1 MKAEIKIFNEL
12 PFVEGKTYTTKFQT
26 GEKFLLKEI
35 VWKISKTT
43 GARLQMLLFKGIYEK
58 NPDIG
63 ICPLGIDRLIP
74 DQEYVGKQEICSK
87 CKTPLYEDI

>member
-1 MKAEIKIFNEL
+1 MKAKIKIFKEL

-35 VWKISKTT
+35 VWKISKLD
-43 GARLQMLLFKGIYEK
+43 GKRLQMLLFKGIYEK
-58 NPDIG
+58 NPEIG

-74 DQEYVGKQEICSK
+74 DQEYVGTEEICSK
-87 CKTPLYEDI
+87 CKTPLNEDI